1 MLTQAEITAYVE
13 ALQRAT
19 SVTRIDQA
27 QQWEQLER
35 RLHTPRQENRFHYD
49 EWYREYEEQTGTL
62 LGCD

>member
-13 ALQRAT
+13 QIQRSATDKTVDASEQWERLQR
-19 SVTRIDQA
+19 
-27 QQWEQLER
+27 
-35 RLHTPRQENRFHYD
+35 RLLIPPPEKRLGIE